1 MTKDIKYDS
10 KNFRTHDSFNKDII
24 KKSLSEYGAGRS
36 ILLDKDGVI
45 IAGNGTYEQAKE
57 LGMPVR
63 VIESDGIELIALQRV
78 DLATSDKK
86 RKGLSVM
93 YNSGSDLSKFDVERL
108 KDTYSVPELQE
119 YGVPVFE
126 ATEVDSSGFF
136 EDNHEVKDKEKKKI
150 VCSHCGKEFEI

>member
-63 VIESDGIELIALQRV
+63 VIESDGSELIALQRV
-78 DLATSDKK
+78 DLATSD
-86 RKGLSVM
+86 
-93 YNSGSDLSKFDVERL
+93 
-108 KDTYSVPELQE
+108 
-119 YGVPVFE
+119 
-126 ATEVDSSGFF
+126 
-136 EDNHEVKDKEKKKI
+136 I
-150 VCSHCGKEFEI
+150 C